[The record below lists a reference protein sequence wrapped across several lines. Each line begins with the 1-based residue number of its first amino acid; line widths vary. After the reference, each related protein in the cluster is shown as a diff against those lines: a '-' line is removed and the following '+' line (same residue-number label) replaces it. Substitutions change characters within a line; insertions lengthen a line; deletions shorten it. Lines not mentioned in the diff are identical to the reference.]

1 MSDATDLNGTL
12 EGIVA
17 DRLRVDREEFDDS
30 TEFED
35 LEAESLDMVEIAEA
49 IEADVGVHIPDEDLA
64 EIDTVAD
71 LKSYVTAHV

>member
-1 MSDATDLNGTL
+1 MSNTTELEAQL

-17 DRLRVDREEFDDS
+17 DRLRVEAAEFDDS

>member
-1 MSDATDLNGTL
+1 MSNTADLDDRL

-17 DRLRVDREEFDDS
+17 DRLRVDREEFDDA
-30 TEFED
+30 TEFDD

-49 IEADVGVHIPDEDLA
+49 IEADVGVHIPDDDLA

-71 LKSYVTAHV
+71 LKSYVAEHA

>member
-17 DRLRVDREEFDDS
+17 DRLRVEPAEFDD
-30 TEFED
+30 TTTFDD

-71 LKSYVTAHV
+71 LKSYVTERV

>member
-1 MSDATDLNGTL
+1 MSNTTEL
-12 EGIVA
+12 EAQLESIVA
-17 DRLRVDREEFDDS
+17 DRLRVEVAEFDDS

-71 LKSYVTAHV
+71 LKSYVADRV